1 MSTFTVNPN
10 KKMAGFGG
18 KKLSV
23 PMYLQFTPGYCSEVL
38 HSSEN
43 NYHETPNH
51 TNSIIAIPHH
61 SEKIFKTKATSVSNE
76 DRYYPL
82 FRTSHDIPTKG
93 DSVLL
98 TNIGG
103 INYYLGPLNMDSNN
117 PTWNPSRYKIPELS
131 IPTGKSGE
139 TTDRG
144 EQGESLNF
152 NKSRLFNRLAKVRK
166 TDLDY
171 GKSLR
176 ETTGDF
182 LIEGRHGNS
191 LRVGSRNNNPYIFIS
206 NKRAYDNEFESL
218 GDGTLISITSNG
230 TLQQHFG
237 GYVDDITDESKDSFQ
252 LDSDALTDTV
262 HKLGD
267 VWSDVNGQEP
277 AELYNYNTNQLL
289 VRSNRIT
296 FNTKSDDII
305 FSSRKDTH
313 IATGRHM
320 TFTTSGGPDVN
331 NTDSVIFQTSN
342 LNIGNPNN
350 KKMQPMVLGKALQ
363 DVLVEIVNM
372 LGKLQVVTS
381 LGVQTPLTL
390 GKFAGDVTPGQD
402 TVLTAITN
410 LETKIENI
418 LSTKHSIE
426 ENTSN

>member
-1 MSTFTVNPN
+1 MSTFTVNPG
-10 KKMAGFGG
+10 KKIAGFGG

-43 NYHETPNH
+43 QFHETPNH
-51 TNSIIAIPHH
+51 TNSIIAVPHH
-61 SEKIFKTKATSVSNE
+61 SEKIFKTKATSVGKE

-82 FRTSHDIPTKG
+82 FRTMHDVPTKG

-103 INYYLGPLNMDSNN
+103 VNYYLGPLNMDSNN
-117 PTWNPSRYKIPELS
+117 PTWNPSRYKVPELA
-131 IPTGKSGE
+131 IPTTQGGE
-139 TTDRG
+139 TSERG
-144 EQGESLNF
+144 DQGESVNF
-152 NKSRLFNRLAKVRK
+152 NKNLYFNRLAKVRK

-171 GKSLR
+171 GKALR
-176 ETTGDF
+176 ETTGDT

-191 LRVGSRNNNPYIFIS
+191 LRIGSRSNNPYVFIS
-206 NKRAYDNEFESL
+206 NERAFDNEFETL

-230 TLQQHFG
+230 TLKQHFD
-237 GYVDDITDESKDSFQ
+237 GYVDKVTQESKEDFQ

-342 LNIGNPNN
+342 FNIGNPNRGAN
-350 KKMQPMVLGKALQ
+350 MQSMVLGEKLQ
-363 DVLVEIVNM
+363 DVLNQMLDLISTIEIN
-372 LGKLQVVTS
+372 TS
-381 LGVQTPLTL
+381 LGPQTPMIAPGSIGEGGATL
-390 GKFAGDVTPGQD
+390 QT
-402 TVLTAITN
+402 TVSN
-410 LETKIENI
+410 LRNDIVDI
-418 LSTKHSIE
+418 ISTKHSIE
-426 ENTSN
+426 ENT